1 MGRISVSADT
11 DAASINLVDTDIK
24 EYAALE
30 RTLEMEPVTNAV
42 LASFICLSRDERL
55 VDAEY
60 IFVPAPIQKFKYQIR
75 LELKLQR

>member
-1 MGRISVSADT
+1 MGRISVSADIN
-11 DAASINLVDTDIK
+11 AASANIVDTDMK
-24 EYAALE
+24 ENAALE

-60 IFVPAPIQKFKYQIR
+60 IFVPAPIQKFKYRIR